1 VDLGQPGRDGVATRV
16 ATGGP
21 SRRLPVEAVR
31 LSSTA
36 PYSPSW
42 GRTLSRVWVE
52 TAEFLRS
59 SLSHGEESLVAGASH
74 LLQVQRPSPSH
85 ERWASSWRAT
95 RSSAADT
102 RFHGKPSRSTRA
114 SLMVRGRL
122 PADARRAPGGP
133 PDTLQLAPW
142 VCGGWPDH
150 LACSGWAQRPFDVEG
165 GDPAQCRCRIGW
177 TCHGV

>member
-59 SLSHGEESLVAGASH
+59 SLSHGEESLVDSRRCQPPPTGPASQPVARAMGEFLASH
-74 LLQVQRPSPSH
+74 SII
-85 ERWASSWRAT
+85 
-95 RSSAADT
+95 
-102 RFHGKPSRSTRA
+102 
-114 SLMVRGRL
+114 RG
-122 PADARRAPGGP
+122 
-133 PDTLQLAPW
+133 
-142 VCGGWPDH
+142 
-150 LACSGWAQRPFDVEG
+150 
-165 GDPAQCRCRIGW
+165 
-177 TCHGV
+177 